1 MMLARSPRHVPQG
14 TGYAQIG
21 SVAPQFEYLD
31 ALVTTMIRQRPDD
44 RLPSVETVKRE
55 LIARGN
61 EFVSRQELSR
71 LSNKVLPVTAVDDPL
86 VTDPIRVIDASWDN
100 GVLTLYLNR
109 HVNPAWVQ
117 VLQFGGY
124 SRSAIMGVGPE
135 RFKFAG
141 DRASVPVSGD
151 SAQRAVDY
159 FKSWLPLVNQIYA
172 HNCNKSWTN
181 KTVQF
186 AQNWNGRFV
195 AEKRRSKSTHDS
207 RCSFSRPTHTH

>member
-1 MMLARSPRHVPQG
+1 
-14 TGYAQIG
+14 
-21 SVAPQFEYLD
+21 
-31 ALVTTMIRQRPDD
+31 MIRQRPDD

-172 HNCNKSWTN
+172 QQLQQELDKQDRAVRTELER
-181 KTVQF
+181 
-186 AQNWNGRFV
+186 AI
-195 AEKRRSKSTHDS
+195 RRREEAIQINTRLKV
-207 RCSFSRPTHTH
+207 